1 MNFLKSMSLK
11 HVQVMLS
18 AMAMILCLYAASS
31 LHQHESGYH
40 ALQSDC
46 VICDIES
53 LLTHG
58 VMTSHVSFETP
69 DFLSIPYSSHQQ
81 SLQYT
86 RLILAYTVRA
96 PPSFS

>member
-53 LLTHG
+53 LVTHG
-58 VMTSHVSFETP
+58 VTASYVNIETP
-69 DFLSIPYSSHQQ
+69 DFVSTPYLSDSPK
-81 SLQYT
+81 
-86 RLILAYTVRA
+86 LINASISLAYAVRA
-96 PPSFS
+96 PPFFS